1 MTSQD
6 NAKAMTAWITPF
18 RTEGKARAMKA
29 ALATEAQTLASGG
42 QNLPASAIRD
52 YLLICDDRSLVRLY
66 DIIMLEKEKVV

>member
-6 NAKAMTAWITPF
+6 KAK
-18 RTEGKARAMKA
+18 AMKA
-29 ALATEAQTLASGG
+29 ALATEAQTLSSGG

-66 DIIMLEKEKVV
+66 DIIMPEKEQVA

>member
-6 NAKAMTAWITPF
+6 KAN
-18 RTEGKARAMKA
+18 AMKA

-52 YLLICDDRSLVRLY
+52 YLLICDDQSLVRLY
-66 DIIMLEKEKVV
+66 GIIMPEKEKVA

>member
-6 NAKAMTAWITPF
+6 KAKAMTAWSKTF
-18 RTEGKARAMKA
+18 STADKARAMKV

-66 DIIMLEKEKVV
+66 DFIMMEKERVA

>member
-6 NAKAMTAWITPF
+6 KAKAMTAWNKTF
-18 RTEGKARAMKA
+18 STADKAKAMKA

-52 YLLICDDRSLVRLY
+52 YLLICDDQSLVRLY
-66 DIIMLEKEKVV
+66 GIIMPETEQVA

>member
-6 NAKAMTAWITPF
+6 KAK
-18 RTEGKARAMKA
+18 AMKA

-52 YLLICDDRSLVRLY
+52 YLLICDDQSLARLY
-66 DIIMLEKEKVV
+66 DIIMPEKETVAG

>member
-6 NAKAMTAWITPF
+6 KAK
-18 RTEGKARAMKA
+18 AMKA

-52 YLLICDDRSLVRLY
+52 YLLICDDQSLARLY
-66 DIIMLEKEKVV
+66 DIIMPEKETVA